1 MFTTGETARLL
12 GVTAQTV
19 INWIGSGKLAAV
31 RVGRGRRRIAFGS
44 LRLFVEQNAIPARDN
59 APDLWERMRDTA
71 LPVAT
76 TLPAV
81 FAIDGFGRIVFW
93 NAVLETLLG
102 WTAQEREGRSVSEI
116 PVQVPG
122 LPVDLADL
130 AKEPGE
136 EMRLSLHLE
145 FTHKTGGK
153 VPTETTLS
161 WIRDAK
167 GATIGTVFV
176 LEPVDPAKLHA
187 EAGSGVRK
195 PRGSRKG

>member
-1 MFTTGETARLL
+1 MFTTGEAARLL
-12 GVTAQTV
+12 GVTAQTI
-19 INWIGSGKLAAV
+19 INWVESGKLPAV
-31 RVGRGRRRIAFGS
+31 RVGRGRRRIAFAS
-44 LRLFVEQNAIPARDN
+44 LRAFVEQNAIPARDN
-59 APDLWERMRDTA
+59 APDLWERMRDTV

-81 FAIDGFGRIVFW
+81 FAIDGFGRVVFW
-93 NAVLETLLG
+93 NSVLESLLG
-102 WTAQEREGRSVSEI
+102 WSTQEREGRSVSEI

-145 FTHKTGGK
+145 FTHKAGGK

-176 LEPVDPAKLHA
+176 LEPADPAKLRA
-187 EAGSGVRK
+187 EAASSVWK
-195 PRGSRKG
+195 PRARRKG